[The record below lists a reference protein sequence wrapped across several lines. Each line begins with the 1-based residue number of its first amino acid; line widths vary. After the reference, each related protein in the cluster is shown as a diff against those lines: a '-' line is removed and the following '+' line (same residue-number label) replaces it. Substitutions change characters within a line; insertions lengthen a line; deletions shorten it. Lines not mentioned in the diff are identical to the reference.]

1 MFTCIVV
8 GTDGSET
15 ADEAVDIALSLARE
29 SGAALH
35 IVNAYRTTAGAGQMA
50 VAGAPVPGND
60 LLGHALGAEASEQLL
75 EGVAARATG
84 LEVHIHSV
92 NQAPPKAVLE
102 VAESVGADLIVV
114 GNKGIARR
122 VFGSVPSAIARE
134 APCNVLI
141 AKTT

>member
-15 ADEAVDIALSLARE
+15 ADAAVDIAVGLARDN
-29 SGAALH
+29 GAALH
-35 IVNAYRTTAGAGQMA
+35 IVNAYRTSAGAGHMA
-50 VAGAPVPGND
+50 IGGAAVLSD
-60 LLGHALGAEASEQLL
+60 EALSNAVSTEASESFSRQRLS
-75 EGVAARATG
+75 ATG
-84 LEVHIHSV
+84 IDVQIHSV

-102 VAESVGADLIVV
+102 VAQAVGADLIVV
-114 GNKGIARR
+114 GNKGMERR
-122 VFGSVPSAIARE
+122 IFGSVPSAIARE

>member
-1 MFTCIVV
+1 MH
-8 GTDGSET
+8 S
-15 ADEAVDIALSLARE
+15 
-29 SGAALH
+29 
-35 IVNAYRTTAGAGQMA
+35 
-50 VAGAPVPGND
+50 
-60 LLGHALGAEASEQLL
+60 GAEASEQLL
-75 EGVAARATG
+75 GSVAGRATVI
-84 LEVHIHSV
+84 EVHIHSV

-114 GNKGIARR
+114 GNKGSPGS